1 MGGEEEGSGN
11 TCDTICD
18 TCDMGEVGDICDM
31 CDMGDVSDTCDACVI
46 GSGVVMAAIPAGG
59 LVVGMTNV
67 VVFGGGSCT
76 SCCCLVII

>member
-31 CDMGDVSDTCDACVI
+31 CDMGDVSDTGDICD
-46 GSGVVMAAIPAGG
+46 
-59 LVVGMTNV
+59 T
-67 VVFGGGSCT
+67 
-76 SCCCLVII
+76 